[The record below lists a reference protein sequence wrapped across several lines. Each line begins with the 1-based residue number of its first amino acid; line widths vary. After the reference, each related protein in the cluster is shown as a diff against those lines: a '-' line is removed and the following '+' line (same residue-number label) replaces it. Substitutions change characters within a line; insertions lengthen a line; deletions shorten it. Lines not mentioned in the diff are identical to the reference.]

1 MGELIGKGAIGEV
14 YKALDTETA
23 QTVAIKQ
30 IDLYSIS
37 NENICSIEGEIN
49 LLKNLD
55 HLNIVKYIE
64 CIRTKTHIN
73 LVLEYV
79 ENGSLHQMVKQSG
92 KMGEHLVFIFVKQI
106 LEGLAYLHNQGIIH
120 RDIKGANLLL
130 TKNGVVKLADFGYSI
145 LNDKNKVNSIV
156 GTACFMAPEVIEQ
169 KGNISPKCD
178 IWSLGSTIVQL
189 LTTRPPYYEF
199 EPMAAMF
206 RIVTDDCPP
215 LPSWISEHLK
225 NFLLKCFTKDPA
237 KRPSAKELLQHPWI
251 TTPNKKLVKK
261 FINEN
266 NNSSIP
272 INLINEW
279 KNNYR
284 NILASGNSSQNDRT
298 PSQNITEDLTQKINS
313 IPGGNDYISLK
324 NNNNEN
330 YNSKEKRKLNNNK
343 NNNKDDHLLKLY
355 KQKRKQQDINYKF
368 HPIGKQFLSGADEN
382 QIYTNEQNST
392 YNNDNINISKKSYN
406 NINIDTSDI
415 LNTNNNDLQ
424 ENEKDIELMKEID
437 ILLVS
442 LKKSDEENMFN
453 MNKKNFGESINIDE
467 LSQIQKLNNTEKLYF
482 DKTKRIND
490 IINDLIILDYSNDII
505 EINNSDSNKD
515 AIFYKKKLISK
526 VEYFYIITQNI
537 GQFFYDNEHI
547 KEFINSFKI
556 SEFVH
561 LFSSKY
567 ISSQSLLLLLK
578 YLNKLLSKKDIYI
591 KNILINQII
600 FHLSRYIFIFQ
611 DINIKIEL
619 ICFIYYCLKTKP
631 ITELFISSGGLFLLN
646 TLISSNFLQGN
657 ENIIILALDYLLH
670 IFNLFGN
677 NSENLSLQLIHNK
690 ILTRL
695 NLLLIDLQN
704 EDNNHLN
711 NNKRNHIENENN
723 KNLIYERLFSFLIK
737 ISSKINK
744 KYLCYLCNDKL
755 IITLSQ
761 IVVNLDSSQI
771 ENVIQIFDNIMTD
784 ANNLNKLENIGI
796 IDTLLKLLN
805 KFVYSSELFLPNNQ
819 SAQNIIGKIINQIS
833 QIIKL
838 SKSRSESFVM
848 ADGLDIMCSLANN
861 IEGDAY
867 INQIVD
873 ILSELINATNF
884 TRNKLKQSKTLELI
898 VKLLIER
905 KDMKIIKEL
914 TQIILD
920 WVGEDK
926 NFIEKYIM
934 NGDKFHKLFK
944 NLNVVL
950 NDNANEFIQLL
961 NDFFRASEEVE
972 NKFFQDDNL
981 VIDTIKTIE
990 NALNNNKDIHLLNKI
1005 MDYYIFLIKNK
1016 KEQPEFLNKINFKR
1030 SIEKIKAISKERHL
1044 IIIEEKTKKLDMNIL
1059 QYNNI

>member
-1 MGELIGKGAIGEV
+1 
-14 YKALDTETA
+14 
-23 QTVAIKQ
+23 VAIKQ

-37 NENICSIEGEIN
+37 NENISSIEGEIN

-215 LPSWISEHLK
+215 LPTGISDHLK

-284 NILASGNSSQNDRT
+284 HILASGNSSQIDRT
-298 PSQNITEDLTQKINS
+298 TSQNITEDLTTKTNFVISGN
-313 IPGGNDYISLK
+313 NDYISLK
-324 NNNNEN
+324 DNNNEN
-330 YNSKEKRKLNNNK
+330 YNSKEKRKINNNVNNNK
-343 NNNKDDHLLKLY
+343 NSKDENLLKLY
-355 KQKRKQQDINYKF
+355 KQKRKQQDAAYKF
-368 HPIGKQFLSGADEN
+368 HPIGKQFLSGPEEN
-382 QIYTNEQNST
+382 QIYANEKNNNDI
-392 YNNDNINISKKSYN
+392 YNNDNLINVNNNSNENDIQNSKEEQNMEKDLDIIKEIEFLVSTLKKN
-406 NINIDTSDI
+406 DEDGIFNIN
-415 LNTNNNDLQ
+415 
-424 ENEKDIELMKEID
+424 
-437 ILLVS
+437 
-442 LKKSDEENMFN
+442 
-453 MNKKNFGESINIDE
+453 NKKNFGESINLDE
-467 LSQIQKLNNTEKLYF
+467 ISQFQKFNNNEKLYY
-482 DKTKRIND
+482 DKSKKIND
-490 IINDLIILDYSNDII
+490 IINDLMILEFDNQNEDKIYY
-505 EINNSDSNKD
+505 NKRQ
-515 AIFYKKKLISK
+515 ITKI
-526 VEYFYIITQNI
+526 EYFSIIVQNI
-537 GQFFYDNEHI
+537 GQFFSNKENT

-556 SEFVH
+556 SEFVN

-567 ISSQSLLLLLK
+567 MSSQSLLLLLK
-578 YLNKLLSKKDIYI
+578 YMNFLLSKKDEYI
-591 KNILINQII
+591 KDILINQII
-600 FHLSRYIFIFQ
+600 FHLSRYIYVFQ
-611 DINIKIEL
+611 NINIKIEI
-619 ICFIYYCLKTKP
+619 ICFIYYCIISKP
-631 ITELFISSGGLFLLN
+631 IIELFISSGGIFLLG
-646 TLISSNFLQGN
+646 TLINSNFLQGN
-657 ENIIILALDYLLH
+657 EIIIILSLDYLLC
-670 IFNLFGN
+670 IFNQYGN
-677 NSENLSLQLIHNK
+677 NLEDLSLQLVHNK
-690 ILTRL
+690 LLTRL

-704 EDNNHLN
+704 IDENNTN
-711 NNKRNHIENENN
+711 NNDINNKKNDIEYEN
-723 KNLIYERLFSFLIK
+723 KNLIYERLFSVLIK
-737 ISSKINK
+737 ITSSINK
-744 KYLCYLCNDKL
+744 KYLCFICNDKL

-761 IVVNLDSSQI
+761 IVINLDSSQI
-771 ENVIQIFDNIMTD
+771 ESVIQIFDNIMAD
-784 ANNLNKLENIGI
+784 ANNLNKLENIGF

-805 KFVYSSELFLPNNQ
+805 KFVYSSELFLPDNQ
-819 SAQNIIGKIINQIS
+819 SSENVIAKIINQIS

-861 IEGDAY
+861 MEGGSY

-905 KDMKIIKEL
+905 KDTKIIKEL

-926 NFIEKYIM
+926 NFIEKYIIKD
-934 NGDKFHKLFK
+934 DKFNKLFK
-944 NLNVVL
+944 NLNIVL
-950 NDNANEFIQLL
+950 NGNPNEFIQLL

-972 NKFFQDDNL
+972 HKFFQDENL
-981 VIDTIKTIE
+981 VLDTIKTIE
-990 NALNNNKDIHLLNKI
+990 NASNNKDIHLMNKV
-1005 MDYYIFLIKNK
+1005 MDFYIFLIRNK
-1016 KEQPEFLNKINFKR
+1016 KDEIEFLNKINFKR

-1044 IIIEEKTKKLDMNIL
+1044 IIIEEKIKKLDAIIPSIPL
-1059 QYNNI
+1059 

>member
-1 MGELIGKGAIGEV
+1 M
-14 YKALDTETA
+14 
-23 QTVAIKQ
+23 AIKQ

-37 NENICSIEGEIN
+37 NENISSIEGEIN

-215 LPSWISEHLK
+215 LPTGISEHLK
-225 NFLLKCFTKDPA
+225 NFLLKCFTKDPS

-298 PSQNITEDLTQKINS
+298 ASQNITEDLTQKINS

-324 NNNNEN
+324 NDNNEN
-330 YNSKEKRKLNNNK
+330 YNSKEKRKLNNT
-343 NNNKDDHLLKLY
+343 NNKDEHLLKLY
-355 KQKRKQQDINYKF
+355 KQKRKQQDTNYKF

-382 QIYTNEQNST
+382 QIYSNDQDITNNNGNANINKNIAN
-392 YNNDNINISKKSYN
+392 NNDING
-406 NINIDTSDI
+406 I
-415 LNTNNNDLQ
+415 LNTNNNDIQ
-424 ENEKDIELMKEID
+424 EIEKDIELMKEIN
-437 ILLVS
+437 ILLGF
-442 LKKSDEENMFN
+442 LKKNDEESMFN
-453 MNKKNFGESINIDE
+453 MNKKNFGESINLDE
-467 LSQIQKLNNTEKLYF
+467 ISQIQKFNNTEKLYF
-482 DKTKRIND
+482 DKTKKIND
-490 IINDLIILDYSNDII
+490 IINDLIALDYSNNIMD
-505 EINNSDSNKD
+505 INNDSNRDK
-515 AIFYKKKLISK
+515 IFYQKKLISK
-526 VEYFYIITQNI
+526 NEYFLIIVQNI
-537 GQFFYDNEHI
+537 GQFFNDNEHI

-556 SEFVH
+556 SEFIY

-567 ISSQSLLLLLK
+567 MSSQSLLLLLK
-578 YLNKLLSKKDIYI
+578 YLNILLSKKDIYI

-600 FHLSRYIFIFQ
+600 FHLSRYIYIFQ

-619 ICFIYYCLKTKP
+619 ICFIYYCLKNKA
-631 ITELFISSGGLFLLN
+631 IIELFISSGGLYLIS

-657 ENIIILALDYLLH
+657 EIIIILALDYLLH
-670 IFNLFGN
+670 IFHSIGN
-677 NSENLSLQLIHNK
+677 NAEDLSLQLIHNK
-690 ILTRL
+690 LLTRL

-704 EDNNHLN
+704 EDNNHIN
-711 NNKRNHIENENN
+711 NNKRNNIDFENN
-723 KNLIYERLFSFLIK
+723 KNIIYERLFSFLNK
-737 ISSKINK
+737 ITSKINK
-744 KYLCYLCNDKL
+744 KYLCYICNDKL
-755 IITLSQ
+755 IITLNQ
-761 IVVNLDSSQI
+761 IVINLDSSQI
-771 ENVIQIFDNIMTD
+771 ENVIQIFDNIMAD
-784 ANNLNKLENIGI
+784 ANNLNKLENIGF

-805 KFVYSSELFLPNNQ
+805 KFVYSSELFLPDNQ
-819 SAQNIIGKIINQIS
+819 STQNVIAKIINQIS

-861 IEGDAY
+861 IESGAY

-920 WVGEDK
+920 WAGEDK
-926 NFIEKYIM
+926 NFIEKYIIKE
-934 NGDKFHKLFK
+934 DKFHKLFQ
-944 NLNVVL
+944 NLNIVL
-950 NDNANEFIQLL
+950 NYNANEFIQLL
-961 NDFFRASEEVE
+961 NDFFRVSEEVE
-972 NKFFQDDNL
+972 HKFFQDDNL
-981 VIDTIKTIE
+981 VLDSIKTIE
-990 NALNNNKDIHLLNKI
+990 IALNNNKDIHLLNKV
-1005 MDYYIFLIKNK
+1005 MDFYIFLIKNK
-1016 KEQPEFLNKINFKR
+1016 NEQIEFLNKINFKR
-1030 SIEKIKAISKERHL
+1030 SLEKIKAISKERHL
-1044 IIIEEKTKKLDMNIL
+1044 IIIEEKIKKLDINIPS
-1059 QYNNI
+1059 I

>member
-37 NENICSIEGEIN
+37 NENISSIEGEIN

-215 LPSWISEHLK
+215 LPTGISDHLK

-284 NILASGNSSQNDRT
+284 HILASGNSSQIDRT
-298 PSQNITEDLTQKINS
+298 TSQNITEDLTTKTNFLAC
-313 IPGGNDYISLK
+313 GNNDYISLK

-330 YNSKEKRKLNNNK
+330 YNSKEKRKINNNVNSNK
-343 NNNKDDHLLKLY
+343 NSKDENLLKLY
-355 KQKRKQQDINYKF
+355 KQKRKQQDVGYKF
-368 HPIGKQFLSGADEN
+368 HPIRKQFLSGPEEN
-382 QIYTNEQNST
+382 QIYPNDKNNNNEI
-392 YNNDNINISKKSYN
+392 YNNDNLITVNNYNDNIQNSKDEQNLEKDLDIILKEIEYLVATLKKN
-406 NINIDTSDI
+406 DEDGIFNIN
-415 LNTNNNDLQ
+415 
-424 ENEKDIELMKEID
+424 
-437 ILLVS
+437 
-442 LKKSDEENMFN
+442 
-453 MNKKNFGESINIDE
+453 NKKNFGESINLDE
-467 LSQIQKLNNTEKLYF
+467 ISQIQKFNNNEKQYY
-482 DKTKRIND
+482 DKSKKIND
-490 IINDLIILDYSNDII
+490 IINDLMILEFDNPNEDKIYY
-505 EINNSDSNKD
+505 NKRQ
-515 AIFYKKKLISK
+515 ITKI
-526 VEYFYIITQNI
+526 EYFSIIIQNM
-537 GQFFYDNEHI
+537 GQFFSNKENV

-556 SEFVH
+556 SEFVN

-567 ISSQSLLLLLK
+567 MSSQSLLLLLK
-578 YLNKLLSKKDIYI
+578 YMNFLLSKKDGYI
-591 KNILINQII
+591 KDILINQII
-600 FHLSRYIFIFQ
+600 FHLSRYIYVFQ
-611 DINIKIEL
+611 NINIKIEI
-619 ICFIYYCLKTKP
+619 ICFIYYCISSKP
-631 ITELFISSGGLFLLN
+631 IIELFISSGGIFLLG
-646 TLISSNFLQGN
+646 TLINANFLQGN
-657 ENIIILALDYLLH
+657 EFIIILSLDYLLC
-670 IFNLFGN
+670 IFSQWGN
-677 NSENLSLQLIHNK
+677 NMEDLSLQLVHNK
-690 ILTRL
+690 LLTRL

-704 EDNNHLN
+704 MDDNNAN
-711 NNKRNHIENENN
+711 NNDINNKKNDFENENRN
-723 KNLIYERLFSFLIK
+723 IIYERLFSVLIK
-737 ISSKINK
+737 ITSSINK
-744 KYLCYLCNDKL
+744 KYLCFICNDKL

-761 IVVNLDSSQI
+761 IVINLDSSQI
-771 ENVIQIFDNIMTD
+771 EHVIQIFDNIMAD
-784 ANNLNKLENIGI
+784 ANNLNKLENIGF

-805 KFVYSSELFLPNNQ
+805 KFVYSSELFLPDNQ
-819 SAQNIIGKIINQIS
+819 SSQEVIAKIINQIS

-861 IEGDAY
+861 MEGSSY

-884 TRNKLKQSKTLELI
+884 TRNKMKQSKTLELI

-905 KDMKIIKEL
+905 KDTKIIKEL

-926 NFIEKYIM
+926 NFIEKYIIKD
-934 NGDKFHKLFK
+934 DKFHKLFK
-944 NLNVVL
+944 NLNIVL
-950 NDNANEFIQLL
+950 NDNPNEFIQLL
-961 NDFFRASEEVE
+961 NDLFRASEEVE
-972 NKFFQDDNL
+972 HKFFQDENL
-981 VIDTIKTIE
+981 VLDTIKTIE
-990 NALNNNKDIHLLNKI
+990 NAPNNKDIHLMNKV
-1005 MDYYIFLIKNK
+1005 MDFYIFLIKNK
-1016 KEQPEFLNKINFKR
+1016 KDEIEFLNKINFKR

-1044 IIIEEKTKKLDMNIL
+1044 IIIEEKIKKLDAIIPSIPL
-1059 QYNNI
+1059 

>member
-1 MGELIGKGAIGEV
+1 M
-14 YKALDTETA
+14 
-23 QTVAIKQ
+23 AIKQ

-37 NENICSIEGEIN
+37 NENISSIEGEIN

-215 LPSWISEHLK
+215 LPTGISDHLK

-284 NILASGNSSQNDRT
+284 HILASGNSSQIDRT
-298 PSQNITEDLTQKINS
+298 TSQNITEDLTTKTNFVISGN
-313 IPGGNDYISLK
+313 NDYISLK
-324 NNNNEN
+324 DNNNEN
-330 YNSKEKRKLNNNK
+330 YNSKEKRKINNNVNNNK
-343 NNNKDDHLLKLY
+343 NSKDENLLKLY
-355 KQKRKQQDINYKF
+355 KQKRKQQDAGYKF
-368 HPIGKQFLSGADEN
+368 HPIGKQFLSGPEEN
-382 QIYTNEQNST
+382 QIYANEKNNNDI
-392 YNNDNINISKKSYN
+392 YNNDNLINVNNNSNENDIQNSKEEQNMEKDLDIIKEIEFLVSTLKKN
-406 NINIDTSDI
+406 DEDGIFNIN
-415 LNTNNNDLQ
+415 
-424 ENEKDIELMKEID
+424 
-437 ILLVS
+437 
-442 LKKSDEENMFN
+442 
-453 MNKKNFGESINIDE
+453 NKKNFGESINLDE
-467 LSQIQKLNNTEKLYF
+467 ISQFQKFNNNEKLYY
-482 DKTKRIND
+482 DKSKKIND
-490 IINDLIILDYSNDII
+490 IINDLMILEFDNQNEDKIYY
-505 EINNSDSNKD
+505 NKRQ
-515 AIFYKKKLISK
+515 ITKI
-526 VEYFYIITQNI
+526 EYFSIIVQNI
-537 GQFFYDNEHI
+537 GQFFSNKENT

-556 SEFVH
+556 SEFVN

-567 ISSQSLLLLLK
+567 MSSQSLLLLLK
-578 YLNKLLSKKDIYI
+578 YMNFLLSKKDEYI
-591 KNILINQII
+591 KDILINQII
-600 FHLSRYIFIFQ
+600 FHLSRYIYVFQ
-611 DINIKIEL
+611 NINIKIEI
-619 ICFIYYCLKTKP
+619 ICFIYYCIISKP
-631 ITELFISSGGLFLLN
+631 IIELFISSGGIFLLG
-646 TLISSNFLQGN
+646 TLINSNFLQGN
-657 ENIIILALDYLLH
+657 EIIIILSLDYLLC
-670 IFNLFGN
+670 IFNQYGN
-677 NSENLSLQLIHNK
+677 NIEDLSLQLVHNK
-690 ILTRL
+690 LLTRL

-704 EDNNHLN
+704 IDENNAN
-711 NNKRNHIENENN
+711 NNDINNRKNDIEYEN
-723 KNLIYERLFSFLIK
+723 KNLIYERLFSVLIK
-737 ISSKINK
+737 ITSSINK
-744 KYLCYLCNDKL
+744 KYLCFICNDKL

-761 IVVNLDSSQI
+761 IVINLDSSQI
-771 ENVIQIFDNIMTD
+771 ESVIQIFDNIMAD
-784 ANNLNKLENIGI
+784 ANNLNKLENIGF

-805 KFVYSSELFLPNNQ
+805 KFVYSSELFLPDNQ
-819 SAQNIIGKIINQIS
+819 SSEYVIAKVINQIS

-861 IEGDAY
+861 MEGGSY

-905 KDMKIIKEL
+905 KDTKIIKEL

-926 NFIEKYIM
+926 NFIEKYIIKD
-934 NGDKFHKLFK
+934 DKFNKLFK
-944 NLNVVL
+944 NLNIVL
-950 NDNANEFIQLL
+950 NGNPNEFIQLL

-972 NKFFQDDNL
+972 HKFFQDENL
-981 VIDTIKTIE
+981 VLDTIKTIE
-990 NALNNNKDIHLLNKI
+990 NVSNNKDIHLMNKV
-1005 MDYYIFLIKNK
+1005 MDFYIFLIRNK
-1016 KEQPEFLNKINFKR
+1016 KDEIEFLNKINFKR

-1044 IIIEEKTKKLDMNIL
+1044 IIIEEKIKKLDAIIPSIPL
-1059 QYNNI
+1059 

>member
-1 MGELIGKGAIGEV
+1 M
-14 YKALDTETA
+14 
-23 QTVAIKQ
+23 AIKQ

-37 NENICSIEGEIN
+37 NENISSIEGEIN

-215 LPSWISEHLK
+215 LPTGISDHLK

-284 NILASGNSSQNDRT
+284 HILASGNSSQIDRT
-298 PSQNITEDLTQKINS
+298 TSQNITEDLTTKTNFVISGN
-313 IPGGNDYISLK
+313 NDYISLK
-324 NNNNEN
+324 DNNNEN
-330 YNSKEKRKLNNNK
+330 YNSKEKRKINNNVNNNK
-343 NNNKDDHLLKLY
+343 NSKDENLLKLY
-355 KQKRKQQDINYKF
+355 KQKRKQQDAGYKF
-368 HPIGKQFLSGADEN
+368 HPIGKQFLSGPEEN
-382 QIYTNEQNST
+382 QIYANEKNNNEI
-392 YNNDNINISKKSYN
+392 YNNDNLINVNNNSNENDIQNSKEEQNMEKDLDIIKEIEFLVSTLKKN
-406 NINIDTSDI
+406 DEDGIFNIN
-415 LNTNNNDLQ
+415 
-424 ENEKDIELMKEID
+424 
-437 ILLVS
+437 
-442 LKKSDEENMFN
+442 
-453 MNKKNFGESINIDE
+453 NKKNFGESINLDE
-467 LSQIQKLNNTEKLYF
+467 ISQFQKFNNNEKLYY
-482 DKTKRIND
+482 DKSKKIND
-490 IINDLIILDYSNDII
+490 IINDLMILEFDNQNEDKIYY
-505 EINNSDSNKD
+505 NKRQ
-515 AIFYKKKLISK
+515 ITKI
-526 VEYFYIITQNI
+526 EYFSIIVQNI
-537 GQFFYDNEHI
+537 GQFFSNKENT

-556 SEFVH
+556 SEFVN

-567 ISSQSLLLLLK
+567 MSSQSLLLLLK
-578 YLNKLLSKKDIYI
+578 YMNFLLSKKDEYI
-591 KNILINQII
+591 KDILINQII
-600 FHLSRYIFIFQ
+600 FHLSRYIYVFQ
-611 DINIKIEL
+611 NINIKIEI
-619 ICFIYYCLKTKP
+619 ICFIYYCIISKP
-631 ITELFISSGGLFLLN
+631 IIELFISSGGIFLLG
-646 TLISSNFLQGN
+646 TLINSNFLQGN
-657 ENIIILALDYLLH
+657 EIIIILSLDYLLC
-670 IFNLFGN
+670 IFNQYGN
-677 NSENLSLQLIHNK
+677 NMEDLSLQLVHNK
-690 ILTRL
+690 LLTRL

-704 EDNNHLN
+704 IDENNAN
-711 NNKRNHIENENN
+711 NNDINNRKNDIEYEN
-723 KNLIYERLFSFLIK
+723 KNLIYERLFSVLIK
-737 ISSKINK
+737 ITSSINK
-744 KYLCYLCNDKL
+744 KYLCFICNDKL

-761 IVVNLDSSQI
+761 IVINLDSSQI
-771 ENVIQIFDNIMTD
+771 ESVIQIFDNIMAD
-784 ANNLNKLENIGI
+784 ANNLNKLENIGF

-805 KFVYSSELFLPNNQ
+805 KFVYSSELFLPDNQ
-819 SAQNIIGKIINQIS
+819 SSQNVIAKIINQIS

-861 IEGDAY
+861 MEGGSY

-905 KDMKIIKEL
+905 KDTKIIKEL

-926 NFIEKYIM
+926 NFIEKYIIKD
-934 NGDKFHKLFK
+934 DKFNKLFK
-944 NLNVVL
+944 NLNIVL
-950 NDNANEFIQLL
+950 NGNPNEFIQLL

-972 NKFFQDDNL
+972 HKFFQDENL
-981 VIDTIKTIE
+981 VLDTFKTIE
-990 NALNNNKDIHLLNKI
+990 NASNNKDIHLMNKV
-1005 MDYYIFLIKNK
+1005 MDFYIFLIRNK
-1016 KEQPEFLNKINFKR
+1016 KDEIEFLNKINFKR

-1044 IIIEEKTKKLDMNIL
+1044 IIIEEKIKKLDAIIPSIPL
-1059 QYNNI
+1059 

>member
-1 MGELIGKGAIGEV
+1 
-14 YKALDTETA
+14 
-23 QTVAIKQ
+23 
-30 IDLYSIS
+30 
-37 NENICSIEGEIN
+37 
-49 LLKNLD
+49 
-55 HLNIVKYIE
+55 
-64 CIRTKTHIN
+64 
-73 LVLEYV
+73 
-79 ENGSLHQMVKQSG
+79 MVKQSG

-178 IWSLGSTIVQL
+178 IWSLGSTIIQL
-189 LTTRPPYYEF
+189 LTTKPPYYEF

-215 LPSWISEHLK
+215 LPTGISEHLK
-225 NFLLKCFTKDPA
+225 DFLLKCFTKDPS

-298 PSQNITEDLTQKINS
+298 ASQNVTDDLNQKISS
-313 IPGGNDYISLK
+313 IPGGNEYISLK

-330 YNSKEKRKLNNNK
+330 YNSKEKRKLNNNI
-343 NNNKDDHLLKLY
+343 NYNINNKDDNLVKLY
-355 KQKRKQQDINYKF
+355 KQKRKQQDTNYKF
-368 HPIGKQFLSGADEN
+368 HPIKQFLSGTDEN
-382 QIYTNEQNST
+382 QIYPNDQ
-392 YNNDNINISKKSYN
+392 YVNNDNYNIINKNSI
-406 NINIDTSDI
+406 
-415 LNTNNNDLQ
+415 NNNNKISNDDN
-424 ENEKDIELMKEID
+424 NEDKEIGKDIELIKEIQFL
-437 ILLVS
+437 ISS
-442 LKKSDEENMFN
+442 LKKTDEDNIFN
-453 MNKKNFGESINIDE
+453 INKKNFGESINLDE
-467 LSQIQKLNNTEKLYF
+467 ISQIPKVNNNEKVYF
-482 DKTKRIND
+482 DKTKKIND
-490 IINDLIILDYSNDII
+490 IINDLMILEYSNNI
-505 EINNSDSNKD
+505 INNNILNEDK
-515 AIFYKKKLISK
+515 IFYKKKLISK
-526 VEYFYIITQNI
+526 LEYFLIIIQNI
-537 GQFFYDNEHI
+537 GLFFSDNEHI

-556 SEFVH
+556 SEFVN

-567 ISSQSLLLLLK
+567 MSSQSLYLLLK
-578 YLNKLLSKKDIYI
+578 YLNILLSKRENHI
-591 KNILINQII
+591 KNILVNQIT
-600 FHLSRYIFIFQ
+600 FHLSRYIYIFQ
-611 DINIKIEL
+611 DINIKTEL
-619 ICFIYYCLKTKP
+619 SCFIYYCLKSKP
-631 ITELFISSGGLFLLN
+631 IIELFISSGGLFLLS
-646 TLISSNFLQGN
+646 TLINTNFLQGN
-657 ENIIILALDYLLH
+657 ENIIILSLDYLLL
-670 IFNLFGN
+670 IFNQFGH
-677 NSENLSLQLIHNK
+677 NSEDLSLQLIHNK
-690 ILTRL
+690 FLTRI

-704 EDNNHLN
+704 IEDNPNNNRLS
-711 NNKRNHIENENN
+711 NNKRNNIEYENN
-723 KNLIYERLFSFLIK
+723 RDLIYEKSFSFLLK
-737 ISSKINK
+737 ITSTINK
-744 KYLCYLCNDKL
+744 KYLCFICNDKL

-761 IVVNLDSSQI
+761 IVINLNSSQI
-771 ENVIQIFDNIMTD
+771 EKVIQTFDNIMTD
-784 ANNLNKLENIGI
+784 ANNLNKLENIGF

-805 KFVYSSELFLPNNQ
+805 KYVYSSELFMSDNQ
-819 SAQNIIGKIINQIS
+819 SSQNVIAKIINQIN

-861 IEGDAY
+861 IEGGAY

-905 KDMKIIKEL
+905 KDTKIIKEL

-926 NFIEKYIM
+926 KFIEKYII
-934 NGDKFHKLFK
+934 NDDKFHKLFK
-944 NLNVVL
+944 NLNIVL

-972 NKFFQDDNL
+972 HKFFQDDNL
-981 VIDTIKTIE
+981 VLDTIKTIE
-990 NALNNNKDIHLLNKI
+990 NASNNNKDNHLLNKL
-1005 MDYYIFLIKNK
+1005 MDFYIFLIKNK
-1016 KEQPEFLNKINFKR
+1016 KGQTEFLNKINFKR
-1030 SIEKIKAISKERHL
+1030 AIEKIKAISKERHL
-1044 IIIEEKTKKLDMNIL
+1044 IIIEEKIKKLDAI
-1059 QYNNI
+1059 IK

>member
-1 MGELIGKGAIGEV
+1 M
-14 YKALDTETA
+14 
-23 QTVAIKQ
+23 AIKQ

-37 NENICSIEGEIN
+37 NENISSIEGEIN

-215 LPSWISEHLK
+215 LPTGISDHLK

-284 NILASGNSSQNDRT
+284 HILASGNSSQIDRT
-298 PSQNITEDLTQKINS
+298 TSQNITEDLTTKTNFVISGN
-313 IPGGNDYISLK
+313 NDYISLK
-324 NNNNEN
+324 DNNNEN
-330 YNSKEKRKLNNNK
+330 YNSKEKRKINNNVNNNK
-343 NNNKDDHLLKLY
+343 NSKDENLLKLY
-355 KQKRKQQDINYKF
+355 KQKRKQQDAGYKF
-368 HPIGKQFLSGADEN
+368 HPIGKQFLSGPEEN
-382 QIYTNEQNST
+382 QIYANEKNNNDI
-392 YNNDNINISKKSYN
+392 YNNDNLINVNNNSNENDIQNSKEEQNMEKDLDIIKEIEFLVSTLKKN
-406 NINIDTSDI
+406 DEDGIFNIN
-415 LNTNNNDLQ
+415 
-424 ENEKDIELMKEID
+424 
-437 ILLVS
+437 
-442 LKKSDEENMFN
+442 
-453 MNKKNFGESINIDE
+453 NKKNFGESINLDE
-467 LSQIQKLNNTEKLYF
+467 ISQFQKFNNNEKLYY
-482 DKTKRIND
+482 DKSKKIND
-490 IINDLIILDYSNDII
+490 IINDLMILEFDNQNEDKIYY
-505 EINNSDSNKD
+505 NKRQ
-515 AIFYKKKLISK
+515 ITKI
-526 VEYFYIITQNI
+526 EYFSIIVQNI
-537 GQFFYDNEHI
+537 GQFFSNKENT

-556 SEFVH
+556 SEFVN

-567 ISSQSLLLLLK
+567 MSSQSLLLLLK
-578 YLNKLLSKKDIYI
+578 YMNFLLSKKDEYI
-591 KNILINQII
+591 KDILINQII
-600 FHLSRYIFIFQ
+600 FHLSRYIYVFQ
-611 DINIKIEL
+611 NINIKIEI
-619 ICFIYYCLKTKP
+619 ICFIYYCIISKP
-631 ITELFISSGGLFLLN
+631 IIELFISSGGIFLLG
-646 TLISSNFLQGN
+646 TLINSNFLQGN
-657 ENIIILALDYLLH
+657 EIIIILSLDYLLC
-670 IFNLFGN
+670 IFNQYGN
-677 NSENLSLQLIHNK
+677 NIEDLSLQLVHNK
-690 ILTRL
+690 LLTRL

-704 EDNNHLN
+704 IDENNAN
-711 NNKRNHIENENN
+711 NNDINNRKNDIEYEN
-723 KNLIYERLFSFLIK
+723 KNLIYERLFSVLIK
-737 ISSKINK
+737 ITSSINK
-744 KYLCYLCNDKL
+744 KYLCFICNDKL

-761 IVVNLDSSQI
+761 IVINLDSSQI
-771 ENVIQIFDNIMTD
+771 ESVIQIFDNIMAD
-784 ANNLNKLENIGI
+784 ANNLNKLENIGF

-805 KFVYSSELFLPNNQ
+805 KFVYSSELFLPDNQ
-819 SAQNIIGKIINQIS
+819 SSEYVIAKIINQIS

-861 IEGDAY
+861 MEGGSY

-905 KDMKIIKEL
+905 KDTKIIKEL

-926 NFIEKYIM
+926 NFIEKYIIKD
-934 NGDKFHKLFK
+934 DKFNKLFK
-944 NLNVVL
+944 NLNIVL
-950 NDNANEFIQLL
+950 NGNPNEFIQLL

-972 NKFFQDDNL
+972 HKFFQDENL
-981 VIDTIKTIE
+981 VLDTIKTIE
-990 NALNNNKDIHLLNKI
+990 NVSNNKDIHLMNKV
-1005 MDYYIFLIKNK
+1005 MDFYIFLIRNK
-1016 KEQPEFLNKINFKR
+1016 KDEIEFLNKINFKR

-1044 IIIEEKTKKLDMNIL
+1044 IIIEEKIKKLDAIIPSIPL
-1059 QYNNI
+1059 

>member
-1 MGELIGKGAIGEV
+1 M
-14 YKALDTETA
+14 
-23 QTVAIKQ
+23 AIKQ

-37 NENICSIEGEIN
+37 NENISSIEGEIN

-215 LPSWISEHLK
+215 LPTGISDHLK

-284 NILASGNSSQNDRT
+284 HILASGNSSQIDRT
-298 PSQNITEDLTQKINS
+298 TSQNITEDLTTKTNFVVS
-313 IPGGNDYISLK
+313 GNNDYISLK
-324 NNNNEN
+324 DNNNEN
-330 YNSKEKRKLNNNK
+330 YNSKEKRKINNNINNNK
-343 NNNKDDHLLKLY
+343 NSKDENLLKLY
-355 KQKRKQQDINYKF
+355 KQKRKQQDAGYKF
-368 HPIGKQFLSGADEN
+368 HPIGKQFLSGPEEN
-382 QIYTNEQNST
+382 QIYTNEKNNNNEIYS
-392 YNNDNINISKKSYN
+392 NDNLINV
-406 NINIDTSDI
+406 
-415 LNTNNNDLQ
+415 NTNNENDIQ
-424 ENEKDIELMKEID
+424 NSKEEQNMEKDLDIIKEIEF
-437 ILLVS
+437 LVS
-442 LKKSDEENMFN
+442 TLKKNDEDGIFN
-453 MNKKNFGESINIDE
+453 INNKKNFGESINLDE
-467 LSQIQKLNNTEKLYF
+467 ISQFQKLNNNEKLYY
-482 DKTKRIND
+482 DKSKKIND
-490 IINDLIILDYSNDII
+490 IINDLIILEFDNQNEDKIYY
-505 EINNSDSNKD
+505 NKRQ
-515 AIFYKKKLISK
+515 ITKI
-526 VEYFYIITQNI
+526 EYFSIIVQNI
-537 GQFFYDNEHI
+537 GQFFSNKENT

-556 SEFVH
+556 SEFVN

-567 ISSQSLLLLLK
+567 MSSQSLLLLLK
-578 YLNKLLSKKDIYI
+578 YMNFLLSKKDGYI
-591 KNILINQII
+591 KDILINQII
-600 FHLSRYIFIFQ
+600 FHLSRYIYVFQ
-611 DINIKIEL
+611 NINIKIEI
-619 ICFIYYCLKTKP
+619 ICFIYYCILSKP
-631 ITELFISSGGLFLLN
+631 IIELFISSGGIFLLG
-646 TLISSNFLQGN
+646 TLINSNFLQGN
-657 ENIIILALDYLLH
+657 ENIIILSLDYLLC
-670 IFNLFGN
+670 IFNQFGN
-677 NSENLSLQLIHNK
+677 NMEDLSLQLVHNK
-690 ILTRL
+690 LLTRL

-704 EDNNHLN
+704 IEENNAN
-711 NNKRNHIENENN
+711 NNDINNRKNDIEYDNR
-723 KNLIYERLFSFLIK
+723 NLIYERLFSVLIK
-737 ISSKINK
+737 ITSSINK
-744 KYLCYLCNDKL
+744 KYLCFICNDKL

-761 IVVNLDSSQI
+761 IVINLDSSQI
-771 ENVIQIFDNIMTD
+771 ESVIQIFDNIMAD
-784 ANNLNKLENIGI
+784 ANNLNKLENIGFI
-796 IDTLLKLLN
+796 ETLLKLLN
-805 KFVYSSELFLPNNQ
+805 KFVYSSELFLPDNQ
-819 SAQNIIGKIINQIS
+819 SSQNVITKIINQIS

-861 IEGDAY
+861 MEGGSY

-905 KDMKIIKEL
+905 KDTKIIKEL

-926 NFIEKYIM
+926 NFIEKYIIKD
-934 NGDKFHKLFK
+934 DKFNKLFK
-944 NLNVVL
+944 NLNIVL
-950 NDNANEFIQLL
+950 NGNPNEFIQLL
-961 NDFFRASEEVE
+961 NDLFRASEEVE
-972 NKFFQDDNL
+972 HKFFQDENL
-981 VIDTIKTIE
+981 VLDTIKTIE
-990 NALNNNKDIHLLNKI
+990 NASNNKDIHLMNKV
-1005 MDYYIFLIKNK
+1005 MDFYIFLIRNK
-1016 KEQPEFLNKINFKR
+1016 KDEIEFLNKINFKR

-1044 IIIEEKTKKLDMNIL
+1044 IIIEEKIKKLDAIIPSIPL
-1059 QYNNI
+1059 

>member
-1 MGELIGKGAIGEV
+1 M
-14 YKALDTETA
+14 
-23 QTVAIKQ
+23 AIKQ

-37 NENICSIEGEIN
+37 NENISSIEGEIN

-215 LPSWISEHLK
+215 LPTGISDHLK

-284 NILASGNSSQNDRT
+284 HILASGNSSQIDRT
-298 PSQNITEDLTQKINS
+298 TSQNITEDLTTKTNFVISGN
-313 IPGGNDYISLK
+313 NDYISLK
-324 NNNNEN
+324 DNNNEN
-330 YNSKEKRKLNNNK
+330 YNSKEKRKINNNVNNNK
-343 NNNKDDHLLKLY
+343 NSKDENLLKLY
-355 KQKRKQQDINYKF
+355 KQKRKQQDAAYKF
-368 HPIGKQFLSGADEN
+368 HPIGKQFLSGPEEN
-382 QIYTNEQNST
+382 QIYANEKNNNDI
-392 YNNDNINISKKSYN
+392 YNNDNLINVNNNSNENDIQNSKEEQNMEKDLDIIKEIEFLVSTLKKN
-406 NINIDTSDI
+406 DEDGIFNIN
-415 LNTNNNDLQ
+415 
-424 ENEKDIELMKEID
+424 
-437 ILLVS
+437 
-442 LKKSDEENMFN
+442 
-453 MNKKNFGESINIDE
+453 NKKNFGESINLDE
-467 LSQIQKLNNTEKLYF
+467 ISQFQKFNNNEKLYY
-482 DKTKRIND
+482 DKSKKIND
-490 IINDLIILDYSNDII
+490 IINDLMILEFDNQNEDKIYY
-505 EINNSDSNKD
+505 NKRQ
-515 AIFYKKKLISK
+515 ITKI
-526 VEYFYIITQNI
+526 EYFSIIVQNI
-537 GQFFYDNEHI
+537 GQFFSNKENT

-556 SEFVH
+556 SEFVN

-567 ISSQSLLLLLK
+567 MSSQSLLLLLK
-578 YLNKLLSKKDIYI
+578 YMNFLLSKKDEYI
-591 KNILINQII
+591 KDILINQII
-600 FHLSRYIFIFQ
+600 FHLSRYIYVFQ
-611 DINIKIEL
+611 NINIKIEI
-619 ICFIYYCLKTKP
+619 ICFIYYCIISKP
-631 ITELFISSGGLFLLN
+631 IIELFISSGGIFLLG
-646 TLISSNFLQGN
+646 TLINSNFLQGN
-657 ENIIILALDYLLH
+657 EIIIILSLDYLLC
-670 IFNLFGN
+670 IFNQYGN
-677 NSENLSLQLIHNK
+677 NLEDLSLQLVHNK
-690 ILTRL
+690 LLTRL

-704 EDNNHLN
+704 IDENNTN
-711 NNKRNHIENENN
+711 NNDFNNKKNDIEYEN
-723 KNLIYERLFSFLIK
+723 KNLIYERLFSVLIK
-737 ISSKINK
+737 ITSSINK
-744 KYLCYLCNDKL
+744 KYLCFICNDKL

-761 IVVNLDSSQI
+761 IVINLDSSQI
-771 ENVIQIFDNIMTD
+771 ESVIQIFDNIMAD
-784 ANNLNKLENIGI
+784 ANNLNKLENIGF

-805 KFVYSSELFLPNNQ
+805 KFVYSSELFLPDNQ
-819 SAQNIIGKIINQIS
+819 SSENVIAKIINQIS

-861 IEGDAY
+861 MEGGSY

-905 KDMKIIKEL
+905 KDTKIIKEL

-926 NFIEKYIM
+926 NFIEKYIIKD
-934 NGDKFHKLFK
+934 DKFNKLFK
-944 NLNVVL
+944 NLNIVL
-950 NDNANEFIQLL
+950 NGNPNEFIQLL

-972 NKFFQDDNL
+972 HKFFQDENL
-981 VIDTIKTIE
+981 VLDTIKTIE
-990 NALNNNKDIHLLNKI
+990 NASNNKDIHLMNKV
-1005 MDYYIFLIKNK
+1005 MDFYIFLIRNK
-1016 KEQPEFLNKINFKR
+1016 KDEIEFLNKINFKR

-1044 IIIEEKTKKLDMNIL
+1044 IIIEEKIKKLDAIIPSIPL
-1059 QYNNI
+1059 

>member
-1 MGELIGKGAIGEV
+1 M
-14 YKALDTETA
+14 DTETA

-37 NENICSIEGEIN
+37 NENISSIEGEIN

-215 LPSWISEHLK
+215 LPTGISEHLK
-225 NFLLKCFTKDPA
+225 NFLLKCFTKDPS

-284 NILASGNSSQNDRT
+284 HILASGNSSQNDRT
-298 PSQNITEDLTQKINS
+298 ASQNITEDLTPKVNS
-313 IPGGNDYISLK
+313 ITCGNDYISLK
-324 NNNNEN
+324 NTNNNNEN
-330 YNSKEKRKLNNNK
+330 YTSKEKRKLNNNNNSK
-343 NNNKDDHLLKLY
+343 NNKDENLLKLY
-355 KQKRKQQDINYKF
+355 KQKRKQQDANYKF

-382 QIYTNEQNST
+382 QIYANDQKNN
-392 YNNDNINISKKSYN
+392 NNDIYYN
-406 NINIDTSDI
+406 NINGHN
-415 LNTNNNDLQ
+415 NTHSIANANDK
-424 ENEKDIELMKEID
+424 EECDKEKDIELVKEIEFL
-437 ILLVS
+437 INS
-442 LKKSDEENMFN
+442 LKKNDEESVFN
-453 MNKKNFGESINIDE
+453 NINKKNFGESINLDE
-467 LSQIQKLNNTEKLYF
+467 ISQIQKNNNTEKLYY
-482 DKTKRIND
+482 DKNTKIND
-490 IINDLIILDYSNDII
+490 IINDLMILEYSNT
-505 EINNSDSNKD
+505 NNENNNNLNDDK
-515 AIFYKKKLISK
+515 IYYKKKLMSK
-526 VEYFYIITQNI
+526 IEYFLLITQNI
-537 GQFFYDNEHI
+537 GNFFSDKEHI

-556 SEFVH
+556 SEFIN

-567 ISSQSLLLLLK
+567 MSSQSLFLLLK
-578 YLNKLLSKKDIYI
+578 YLNILLSKKENYI
-591 KNILINQII
+591 KDILINQIN
-600 FHLSRYIFIFQ
+600 FHLSRYIYIFQ
-611 DINIKIEL
+611 DINIKIE
-619 ICFIYYCLKTKP
+619 ITCFIYYCLISKP
-631 ITELFISSGGLFLLN
+631 IIELFISSGGIFLLS
-646 TLISSNFLQGN
+646 TLINSNFLQGN
-657 ENIIILALDYLLH
+657 EIIIILSLDYLLY
-670 IFNLFGN
+670 IYDQFGN
-677 NSENLSLQLIHNK
+677 NMEDLSLQLIHNK

-704 EDNNHLN
+704 SEDNNSN
-711 NNKRNHIENENN
+711 NNRINNKRNDLEYENN
-723 KNLIYERLFSFLIK
+723 RNLIYERLFSVLIK
-737 ISSKINK
+737 IASTLNK
-744 KYLCYLCNDKL
+744 KYLCFLCNDKL

-761 IVVNLDSSQI
+761 IIINLDSSQI
-771 ENVIQIFDNIMTD
+771 ENVLQIFDNIMAD
-784 ANNLNKLENIGI
+784 ANNLNKLENIGF

-805 KFVYSSELFLPNNQ
+805 KFVYSSELFIPDNQ
-819 SAQNIIGKIINQIS
+819 LTQKVIAKIINQIS

-861 IEGDAY
+861 NIEGEGY

-884 TRNKLKQSKTLELI
+884 TRNKMKQSKTLELI

-905 KDMKIIKEL
+905 KDTKIIKEL

-926 NFIEKYIM
+926 NFIEKYIIKD
-934 NGDKFHKLFK
+934 DKFNKLFK
-944 NLNVVL
+944 NLNIVL
-950 NDNANEFIQLL
+950 SGNDNANEFIQLL

-972 NKFFQDDNL
+972 HKFFQDDNL
-981 VIDTIKTIE
+981 VLETIKTIE
-990 NALNNNKDIHLLNKI
+990 NASNNNKDIHLMNKI
-1005 MDYYIFLIKNK
+1005 MDFYIFLIRNK
-1016 KEQPEFLNKINFKR
+1016 KEQIDFLNKINFKR
-1030 SIEKIKAISKERHL
+1030 TIEKIKAISKERHL
-1044 IIIEEKTKKLDMNIL
+1044 IIIEEKIKKLDAIIPSIPL
-1059 QYNNI
+1059 